1 VKELTNEELLT
12 LIEETLHALHEH
24 QNRRAQAAA
33 QRIRP
38 DLTEED
44 LLNPDNFAAV
54 VTDPDFMFEHG
65 QAAGILSA
73 KLALRA
79 RLRDLAQ

>member
-1 VKELTNEELLT
+1 MKELTTEELLT
-12 LIEETLHALHEH
+12 LIEETLQPLHEH
-24 QNRRAQAAA
+24 QNRRAQLTA
-33 QRIRP
+33 QRLRP

-79 RLRDLAQ
+79 RLREVVG